1 MDLVE
6 PPPPPVRRSFARR
19 LIRTEPVALVLLL
32 ALAVLLFAITMVRLN
47 HRDRSAGPLP
57 QATPAESR

>member
-1 MDLVE
+1 
-6 PPPPPVRRSFARR
+6 
-19 LIRTEPVALVLLL
+19 
-32 ALAVLLFAITMVRLN
+32 VLLFAITMVRLN